1 MSLVIG
7 DQPTAKYREKRM
19 SASVK
24 VSSSNGS
31 NLTSTSEL
39 RQVTVPDFIA
49 AKARGHRLT
58 MLTAYDYT
66 MARLLDDAGVDSLLV
81 GDSLGMVV
89 QGQPDSLA
97 VTLDEMVYHTRLVA
111 RGVRRSLL
119 VADLP
124 FMSYQI
130 SPQQALESAG
140 RLLKEGG
147 AHAVKLEGG
156 VRAAAAIAAITAAD
170 IPLMGHIGLTPQ
182 SVRRLGGFKV
192 QRDAERLL
200 EDALAVEAAGA
211 FAVVVECVPTE
222 LAARITATLKIP
234 TIGIGA
240 GPDCDGQILVTPDV
254 LGLFDDLRPR
264 FVKHFAE
271 LGQTVRKAVEN
282 YCREVR
288 DGVFP
293 GPEHS
298 FR

>member
-1 MSLVIG
+1 MAPVK
-7 DQPTAKYREKRM
+7 T
-19 SASVK
+19 SV
-24 VSSSNGS
+24 SNGS
-31 NLTSTSEL
+31 GVAPANEM
-39 RQVTVPDFIA
+39 RMVTVPDFVA

-97 VTLDEMVYHTRLVA
+97 VTLEEMVYHTRLVA

-140 RLLKEGG
+140 RLVKEGG

-156 VRAAAAIAAITAAD
+156 VRSAAAIAAIAVAE
-170 IPLMGHIGLTPQ
+170 IPIMGHIGLTPQ

-192 QRDAERLL
+192 QRDAERLM

-222 LAARITATLKIP
+222 LAKRMTAALKIP

-240 GPDCDGQILVTPDV
+240 GPGCDGQILVTPDI
-254 LGLFDDLRPR
+254 LGLFDDIRPR
-264 FVKHFAE
+264 FVKHYAD
-271 LGQTVRKAVEN
+271 LGQSVRKAVET